1 MRKLFYLAL
10 QMRKSPLLLTGFT
23 MKVKCITIDM
33 EDKENSLQS

>member
-23 MKVKCITIDM
+23 MKVKYNSIETK
-33 EDKENSLQS
+33 DKENSLQS